1 MTRRTHISLTLAA
14 LALVVAACG
23 TPDADSAPPAAMPR
37 ASGEVVTVVDT
48 TIDAMLDASGVAGP
62 IAQSTLSTKLMGTVT
77 EVLVREGDVVSAGQP
92 LVRIDAR
99 DLAARQSQI
108 DAGIAEAT
116 AVHSDAETQV
126 KRMRALYADSAATR
140 AQLDAAETGLAR
152 AAAAVSQARAGASEL
167 AVMTGYSVVRA
178 PFAGMVTQRF
188 VDPGAF
194 AAPGAPLVTVQDG
207 RRLRVT
213 VSVAPEGVRA
223 LRRGSTVTAI
233 IDDRE
238 TPAVVEG
245 VVPSPAGNVYTVNA
259 IVENASGG
267 LLSGSAASLQLPQGS
282 RSALMI
288 PLSAVRRQGD
298 LTGVLL
304 RGAGGDELRWVRLGA
319 ASGNHVEVLSGLAAG
334 DQVVVPTGGA
344 ESPRVTVD
352 SSATSGRN

>member
-1 MTRRTHISLTLAA
+1 MTRRTHIPLILAA
-14 LALVVAACG
+14 LSLAVAACG
-23 TPDADSAPPAAMPR
+23 SPDTDSAPPAATPR
-37 ASGEVVTVVDT
+37 TSGEVVAVVDT
-48 TIDAMLDASGVAGP
+48 TIDAMLDAAGVAGP

-77 EVLVREGDVVSAGQP
+77 EVLVREGDAVSAGQP
-92 LVRIDAR
+92 LVHIDAR
-99 DLAARQSQI
+99 DLAARQSQV

-116 AVHSDAETQV
+116 AVYSDAETQV
-126 KRMRALYADSAATR
+126 NRMRALYADSAATR

-167 AVMTGYSVVRA
+167 AVMTSYSVVRA
-178 PFAGMVTQRF
+178 PFAGVVTQRF

-213 VSVAPEGVRA
+213 VSVAPEAVRA
-223 LRRGSTVTAI
+223 LRRGSTVTAV
-233 IDDRE
+233 IDDK
-238 TPAVVEG
+238 TAPATVEG

-259 IVENASGG
+259 IVDNASGA

-304 RGAGGDELRWVRLGA
+304 RGADSDELRWVRLGA
-319 ASGNHVEVLSGLAAG
+319 TSGNQVEVLSGLAVG
-334 DQVVVPTGGA
+334 DRVVVPTGGEQLSHTPA
-344 ESPRVTVD
+344 D
-352 SSATSGRN
+352 SSSNSGRR